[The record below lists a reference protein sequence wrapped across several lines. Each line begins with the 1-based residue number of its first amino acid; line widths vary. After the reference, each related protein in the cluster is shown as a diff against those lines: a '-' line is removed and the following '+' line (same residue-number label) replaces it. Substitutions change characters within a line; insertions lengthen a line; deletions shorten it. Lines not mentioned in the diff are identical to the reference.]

1 MNAANNA
8 AIIAKSLGGGQRNG
22 NGWITHCPAPG
33 HGRGRGDRNP
43 SLSITDTDD
52 GRVLVF
58 CHAGCEQG
66 AVIDALKHRDLWPA
80 TKRWLTTRPQ
90 KQISASELL
99 KS

>member
-1 MNAANNA
+1 MSVISAAD
-8 AIIAKSLGGGQRNG
+8 IALKLGRATQCS
-22 NGWITHCPAPG
+22 NGWKASCPVPN
-33 HGRGRGDRNP
+33 HGKGLGDRNP

-66 AVIDALKHRDLWPA
+66 AVISALKHRDLWPA
-80 TKRWLTTRPQ
+80 TKRGLATRSQ
-90 KQISASELL
+90 IQISASELL